1 MRQLVVINV
10 VGLTHEM
17 IGEQT
22 PNIRRLLDTGFARP
36 MTTVLPAVTC
46 TVQATLLTGLM
57 PAQHGIVANGW
68 YFRELAEVMF
78 WKQSNHLI
86 CGERVFETARKR
98 NTAHTTAKMF
108 WWYNM
113 YADVQWSV
121 TPRPSYP
128 ADGRKVPDIYSDPP
142 EFRDE
147 LQSTLGRFPLFN
159 FWGPTAD
166 IRSSAWIADASVEV
180 FRRCQPSMLL
190 VYLPH
195 LDYNL
200 QRLGPDSLQLTEDIR
215 LVDHEAG
222 KLIDV
227 ALAADADVVVLSE
240 YGITAVNQPI
250 HINRALRD
258 AGYLSVR
265 REPLGWESLDC
276 GASSAFAVADHQVAH
291 VYVKRANDVAKVK
304 TLLERLDGVERVLDH
319 EAQQVAG
326 MNHPRSGELVVVS
339 QRHAWFTYYFWQ
351 DDRLAPDYARTV
363 DIHRKPGY
371 DPVELFVDPTI
382 QFPKLR
388 IANRLA
394 RKLLGFRYYM
404 DMIGL
409 DAGIVRGSHGRL
421 PDGDRMSQDGPVF
434 ICSSKRVE
442 RDELNA
448 TDVRNLLLHL
458 QFGG

>member
-1 MRQLVVINV
+1 
-10 VGLTHEM
+10 
-17 IGEQT
+17 
-22 PNIRRLLDTGFARP
+22 
-36 MTTVLPAVTC
+36 
-46 TVQATLLTGLM
+46 
-57 PAQHGIVANGW
+57 
-68 YFRELAEVMF
+68 
-78 WKQSNHLI
+78 
-86 CGERVFETARKR
+86 
-98 NTAHTTAKMF
+98 
-108 WWYNM
+108 
-113 YADVQWSV
+113 
-121 TPRPSYP
+121 
-128 ADGRKVPDIYSDPP
+128 
-142 EFRDE
+142 
-147 LQSTLGRFPLFN
+147 
-159 FWGPTAD
+159 
-166 IRSSAWIADASVEV
+166 
-180 FRRCQPSMLL
+180 
-190 VYLPH
+190 
-195 LDYNL
+195 
-200 QRLGPDSLQLTEDIR
+200 
-215 LVDHEAG
+215 
-222 KLIDV
+222 
-227 ALAADADVVVLSE
+227 
-240 YGITAVNQPI
+240 
-250 HINRALRD
+250 
-258 AGYLSVR
+258 
-265 REPLGWESLDC
+265 
-276 GASSAFAVADHQVAH
+276 
-291 VYVKRANDVAKVK
+291 
-304 TLLERLDGVERVLDH
+304 
-319 EAQQVAG
+319 